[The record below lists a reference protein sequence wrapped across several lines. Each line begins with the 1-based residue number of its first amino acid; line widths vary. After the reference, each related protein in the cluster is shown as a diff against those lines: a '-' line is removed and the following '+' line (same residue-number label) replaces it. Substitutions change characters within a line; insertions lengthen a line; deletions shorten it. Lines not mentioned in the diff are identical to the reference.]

1 MPSLLTKFGA
11 LILICQITLLAS
23 TNPSAETPQKNLA
36 KKRLKI
42 LVYSPTIG
50 WSHMQFMG
58 SIADTL
64 VGAGHDV
71 HLFRVLMN
79 KRAEALPKEV
89 FNVTNFHNFLPNFV
103 QTGKLDINKLDDLK
117 EPFDGKSFNTFLFQT
132 LLRRLQAEHFDVV
145 ISELYDP
152 CPMALFHRIG
162 AKTKLG
168 ALAVPLFQTAA
179 RNFGIPTLS
188 SYVTS
193 LFTPMNGGHKMNFV
207 ERIVNFVNDLY
218 DWLYLNNLMASYE
231 EPVIAEAFGQNFPP
245 LKQIMRNVSLLFTNS
260 NQFFEMPRPISNKII
275 NIGGIVEMKVKELD
289 PGIKAIVD
297 NSLNGTVIVSF
308 GTFADINSM
317 KSEMKMAF
325 LEAFAHFPNYEFIWK
340 VELSDEDAK
349 VFAKYKNVHPVKW
362 MDQKSLLMHPKMRAF
377 VSHCGLN
384 SVSEAVQFGVPILAI
399 PLLADQLYN
408 AIMARVKGIAVQLD
422 VGQLNRDGAEQLL
435 VDGLDKV
442 LNYPSYRQNVK
453 LLKQKFVSTPFGAK
467 EKLIKWVEFAAEF
480 HDLNELNLPWEEE
493 LGTLAYYSVDI
504 ILLIVAMCWLKI
516 IAEGNKWQRKP
527 LLHFSE
533 LVRMDL
539 IKAALI
545 ASHCAEISYDGEKGR
560 IEEEYGQIELLLSE
574 IAAHM
579 VDWICA
585 KLIIT
590 WPIISSEYAK
600 TAIGNSP
607 IIESEA
613 EYEKVALNIKHVLD
627 QMGEEKYLHT
637 VIVFPNWTDER
648 QLASICSVQY
658 CFKLTDINGINVF
671 VVRYEDDQYE
681 RAVRTSEWFTP
692 TIQIK
697 MIKIISDW
705 WESNRSEPLIGLA
718 WRMKHEFEELINAN
732 FYANLVLI
740 RNWMFFSSAATMT
753 LGVTPTK
760 IRSARTELGFNYKI
774 IPPILDAEIFH
785 IHMLI

>member
-188 SYVTS
+188 SYVTN

-297 NSLNGTVIVSF
+297 NSLDGTVIVSF

-442 LNYPSYRQNVK
+442 LNDPSYRQNVK

-493 LGTLAYYSVDI
+493 LGTLAYYSVDS
-504 ILLIVAMCWLKI
+504 ILLIVAMEKI
-516 IAEGNKWQRKP
+516 YPVSRRV
-527 LLHFSE
+527 LL
-533 LVRMDL
+533 
-539 IKAALI
+539 
-545 ASHCAEISYDGEKGR
+545 C
-560 IEEEYGQIELLLSE
+560 
-574 IAAHM
+574 
-579 VDWICA
+579 
-585 KLIIT
+585 
-590 WPIISSEYAK
+590 SS
-600 TAIGNSP
+600 S
-607 IIESEA
+607 
-613 EYEKVALNIKHVLD
+613 L
-627 QMGEEKYLHT
+627 
-637 VIVFPNWTDER
+637 
-648 QLASICSVQY
+648 
-658 CFKLTDINGINVF
+658 
-671 VVRYEDDQYE
+671 
-681 RAVRTSEWFTP
+681 
-692 TIQIK
+692 
-697 MIKIISDW
+697 
-705 WESNRSEPLIGLA
+705 
-718 WRMKHEFEELINAN
+718 
-732 FYANLVLI
+732 
-740 RNWMFFSSAATMT
+740 
-753 LGVTPTK
+753 
-760 IRSARTELGFNYKI
+760 
-774 IPPILDAEIFH
+774 LDACVCVGEGVSGKKGE
-785 IHMLI
+785 